1 MEYLLLCKNYFYL
14 GVEVLAADGNP
25 VAVLEVEAA
34 AVEAAPGMNTYFV
47 SIERYMNIYSGD
59 DKKCFA

>member
-47 SIERYMNIYSGD
+47 SIERYRGLL
-59 DKKCFA
+59 